1 MISSWDNFCQPC
13 PWPILGWDGPRV
25 VTYCSGAEPRSTDL
39 PLARRR
45 VALGTLRLPRPLVEV
60 APLRFISVSQCFD
73 TFRGG
78 IRCGMKAPPQ
88 ELRSTS
94 ERTGS
99 VVVRGKALKGALHE
113 GPRDNS
119 TCRSPL
125 EIEVEGVFNLVSG
138 LNNS

>member
-45 VALGTLRLPRPLVEV
+45 VALGTLRLPRPLVGV
-60 APLRFISVSQCFD
+60 APLRFISVFLCFG

-78 IRCGMKAPPQ
+78 IRCDMMALPQ

-94 ERTGS
+94 GRTGL
-99 VVVRGKALKGALHE
+99 VTVRGKVPKGALHE

-125 EIEVEGVFNLVSG
+125 EIEVEGVLNFISC